1 MNNFF
6 TLSPS
11 PLEAKDWYKNLAQ
24 DSFELEIGLLISI
37 IQAVSFYYIF
47 ELSKVIKNLT
57 YSDKNVTP
65 SKMVFYKEKKYL
77 WYHLK

>member
-1 MNNFF
+1 MNNFL

-24 DSFELEIGLLISI
+24 DNFELEIELL
-37 IQAVSFYYIF
+37 QAVSFYYIF

-57 YSDKNVTP
+57 YSDKNET
-65 SKMVFYKEKKYL
+65 
-77 WYHLK
+77 H